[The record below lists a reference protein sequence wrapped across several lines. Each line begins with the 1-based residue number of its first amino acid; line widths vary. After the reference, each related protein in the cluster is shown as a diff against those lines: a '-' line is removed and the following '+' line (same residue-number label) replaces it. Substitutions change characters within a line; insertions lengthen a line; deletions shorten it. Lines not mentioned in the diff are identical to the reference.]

1 MWGIFNRFKAD
12 KNGATL
18 VYVSLTMTALFGF
31 VAFAIDFSRYYMTD
45 TQAQAAADAA
55 ALAAATQLDGGAD
68 SITRATNAAITTPL
82 VSNSQMFSKNGSNDA
97 NIRISSIRFLD
108 SLPDS
113 DDSVIDSS
121 YETSVPRQAEFVEV
135 TTEILTHTNLFL
147 PILGSAPTK
156 AVTAKAV
163 AGQESAICRVT
174 PLAICNPNED
184 VLGSGAPFNVEDW
197 RGRQIVVKMAGAGS
211 QWAPGNFGL
220 LDTPDNSQ
228 SAPNLADMLASVD
241 GANQCFSTRLNT
253 KPGQVSSLRSAL
265 NTRFDIYENPFF
277 QNAEGDPQY
286 APSPNVTKGRLWQ
299 SGGNGNG
306 NGAGNA
312 CANFTEPGA
321 PDAMGLPRD
330 NVFSSPSGGSGGRFG
345 NGAWDC
351 QDYFDVNHPGVL
363 PPFTCQN
370 NSSAT
375 SRYQVY
381 RWEIDTNAIPGS
393 ATTGA
398 QEEGA
403 PICYSGD
410 SSAIST
416 NPDFDRRL
424 VHFAVM
430 NCVEHNIAGNETNV
444 PAEAFVRAFMT
455 EPVGDESVPG
465 NNDFDVY
472 LEIVDVL
479 QPGVADGPL
488 REYVEIFR

>member
-1 MWGIFNRFKAD
+1 MWGTFHKLIKD
-12 KNGATL
+12 KDGATL
-18 VYVSLTMTALFGF
+18 VYVSLILTVLFGG
-31 VAFAIDFSRYYMTD
+31 VALAIDFSRYYTTD

-68 SITRATNAAITTPL
+68 SIARATNAAITTPL
-82 VSNSQMFSKNGSNDA
+82 VSNSQRFSENSSNDT
-97 NIRISSIRFLD
+97 NVRISSIRFL
-108 SLPDS
+108 SGLPAS
-113 DDSVIDSS
+113 DDTEIDSS
-121 YETSVPRQAEFVEV
+121 FETTVPRQAEFVEV
-135 TTEILTHTNLFL
+135 TTEILTHRNLFL
-147 PILGSAPTK
+147 PILGSDETR

-184 VLGSGAPFNVEDW
+184 ILGAGAPFNVQDW
-197 RGRQIVVKMAGAGS
+197 RGRQIVVKMAGNGAS
-211 QWAPGNFGL
+211 WAPGNFGL

-228 SAPNLADMLASVD
+228 SSPDLADMLAAVD
-241 GANQCFSTRLNT
+241 GANQCFSTQLNT
-253 KPGQVSSLRSAL
+253 RPGQVASLRSAL

-277 QNAEGDPQY
+277 ANDDGDPRY

-299 SGGNGNG
+299 SSGNGNG
-306 NGAGNA
+306 GGGNP

-330 NVFSSPSGGSGGRFG
+330 NSFLTPGGGSGGRFG

-351 QDYFDVNHPGVL
+351 QNYFNVNHPGVT

-370 NSSAT
+370 NSTAT
-375 SRYQVY
+375 TRYQVY
-381 RWEIDTNAIPGS
+381 RWEIDSGSIPGS
-393 ATTGA
+393 STGA

-410 SSAIST
+410 SSAIT
-416 NPDFDRRL
+416 TDADFDRRL
-424 VHFAVM
+424 LHFAVM
-430 NCVEHNIAGNETNV
+430 NCIEHNVSGNESDV
-444 PAEAFVRAFMT
+444 PSEAFVRAFMT